1 MPKNIVNIYHFGQKV
16 QTWIIGLNHTNQT
29 LLIKIHNRANFK
41 SVPVDLMQRLVP
53 EQRPPALP
61 GPPGQPAAA
70 VPRAGPAPCAPAPPV
85 SSRRPTS
92 RFSISHAAISTSS
105 CFTFKSLVII
115 FTNLP
120 LKLEAKACVL
130 LAQGYGVE

>member
-41 SVPVDLMQRLVP
+41 SVPADLMQRLVP

-70 VPRAGPAPCAPAPPV
+70 VPRAGPAPSAPASP
-85 SSRRPTS
+85 R
-92 RFSISHAAISTSS
+92 
-105 CFTFKSLVII
+105 
-115 FTNLP
+115 
-120 LKLEAKACVL
+120 VL
-130 LAQGYGVE
+130 ASPHVAVLHLTRSDLHQQLFHF